1 MRNSSLCWEIIQVEK
16 VTEDPFEYAI
26 NDLANAHDLDFERIW
41 LMMNRTSRK
50 TMQILSLGKV
60 PYKDMNLPTSTSY
73 NS

>member
-26 NDLANAHDLDFERIW
+26 NDLVNAHDLDFKRIW

-50 TMQILSLGKV
+50 NNADTFSWQGSLQGQGPAHKHV
-60 PYKDMNLPTSTSY
+60 I
-73 NS
+73 